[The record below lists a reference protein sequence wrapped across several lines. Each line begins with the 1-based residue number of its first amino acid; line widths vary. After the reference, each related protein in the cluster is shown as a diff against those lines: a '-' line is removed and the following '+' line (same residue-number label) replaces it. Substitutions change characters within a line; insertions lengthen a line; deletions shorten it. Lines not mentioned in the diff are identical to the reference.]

1 MVVAENKKL
10 NQNMLKDRVSFILT
24 NSNALFLGRSAIQV
38 GEAFNTG
45 DLKFTL
51 ATVDAGVNR

>member
-10 NQNMLKDRVSFILT
+10 NQNMLKDRVSCTFRFRTHSI
-24 NSNALFLGRSAIQV
+24 LGRSAIQV
-38 GEAFNTG
+38 GEAFNTR